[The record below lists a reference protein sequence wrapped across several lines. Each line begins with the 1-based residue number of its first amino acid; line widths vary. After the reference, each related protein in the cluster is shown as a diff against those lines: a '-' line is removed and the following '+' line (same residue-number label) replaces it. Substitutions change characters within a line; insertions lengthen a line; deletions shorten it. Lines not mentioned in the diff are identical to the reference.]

1 MDLGFE
7 RVRKKATIARIARG
21 LTIAGAFA
29 IIAGI
34 AAPAPAHA
42 DDWRRDWRQKEWR
55 HHHHRHW
62 RGPPAYV
69 YGPPRVVYAPPP
81 VYYAPPPVYY
91 APPPRVVYAPA
102 PAASLNFVFPIR

>member
-42 DDWRRDWRQKEWR
+42 DDWRRD
-55 HHHHRHW
+55 
-62 RGPPAYV
+62 
-69 YGPPRVVYAPPP
+69 
-81 VYYAPPPVYY
+81 
-91 APPPRVVYAPA
+91 
-102 PAASLNFVFPIR
+102 